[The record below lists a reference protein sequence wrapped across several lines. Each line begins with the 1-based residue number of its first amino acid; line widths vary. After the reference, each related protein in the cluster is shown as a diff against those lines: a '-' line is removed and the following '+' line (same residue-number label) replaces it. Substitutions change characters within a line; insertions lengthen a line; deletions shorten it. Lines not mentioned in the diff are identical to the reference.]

1 MYMNKRLHYAELIKK
16 LISCENR
23 VQLSDVVK
31 EINEF
36 NKNYFISQN
45 SEEFKKF
52 ETVIGLMKIKLRHKH
67 GITESKNYL
76 ISENQLKF
84 IVENNRMDTLVSQ
97 YLNSQDWY
105 TWDIGDGE
113 FNVTDGYEGKTKFR
127 FRIVSS
133 STVPDLSF
141 DTIYINDS
149 VITQIMK
156 LFGME
161 SNDATKSII
170 NWFNKKYNKNLTIED
185 FEWMDQYDDDDT
197 VYQDEY

>member
-1 MYMNKRLHYAELIKK
+1 MKYI
-16 LISCENR
+16 ITENR
-23 VQLSDVVK
+23 
-31 EINEF
+31 INE
-36 NKNYFISQN
+36 
-45 SEEFKKF
+45 
-52 ETVIGLMKIKLRHKH
+52 
-67 GITESKNYL
+67 
-76 ISENQLKF
+76 
-84 IVENNRMDTLVSQ
+84 LVSK
-97 YLNSQDWY
+97 YLDSTDWWS
-105 TWDIGDGE
+105 WDEGDGE

-185 FEWMDQYDDDDT
+185 FEWMDQDDDDDIA
-197 VYQDEY
+197 YQDEY